1 MPKAKVK
8 PVRRAAADRDNPEW
22 TREDF
27 ARARPAHAVVPE
39 IVAAARRGRGKQRAP
54 TKRLVSMRLDRDVLD
69 HFRASGPGWQ
79 GRINDVLRRAAKRGK

>member
-1 MPKAKVK
+1 MPKAKLK
-8 PVRRAAADRDNPEW
+8 AKRPIADRGNPEW

-27 ARARPAHAVVPE
+27 SRARPAQEVVPE

-79 GRINDVLRRAAKRGK
+79 SRINDVLRRAARRGK